1 MLVGSLVSK
10 RQVVTASSL
19 CRFCVVIKKENYPDQ
34 QPAKRVSGSAKQICR
49 QPGHTIYL
57 LPTMVLANL
66 LPCDLNFYIKGTSI
80 KGSLKP
86 GKEAVLHAADTSQNM
101 ELGQDLI
108 NISHVFISW
117 ILLLFMTCCSSGV
130 LLENFPMCKELLIP
144 PGTQNYVVRMR
155 LYDTNKHLL
164 CLTIRI
170 ILRAQGALKILISAP
185 YWLINKTGT
194 QRKPHTSFLWEQALS
209 FHSVTKDQFLFQVC
223 RWSSVRTM
231 EKLMQPDSLRSMSWL
246 EAWVHYSSVTP
257 TKSSLPCECVVN
269 LHMM

>member
-1 MLVGSLVSK
+1 M
-10 RQVVTASSL
+10 
-19 CRFCVVIKKENYPDQ
+19 VIKKENYPEQ
-34 QPAKRVSGSAKQICR
+34 QPAKRVSGSAKQIYR

-66 LPCDLNFYIKGTSI
+66 LPCDLNYYIKGTSI

-101 ELGQDLI
+101 ELGQDCHWLL
-108 NISHVFISW
+108 FISQTS
-117 ILLLFMTCCSSGV
+117 LLSPHFAVHDVCVSGV
-130 LLENFPMCKELLIP
+130 LLENFPVCKELLIP

-185 YWLINKTGT
+185 YWLINKTGDVFFVIKT
-194 QRKPHTSFLWEQALS
+194 
-209 FHSVTKDQFLFQVC
+209 D
-223 RWSSVRTM
+223 VRT
-231 EKLMQPDSLRSMSWL
+231 
-246 EAWVHYSSVTP
+246 
-257 TKSSLPCECVVN
+257 SLPIIIPKSHVRPTGLPLIFRQDNGKADAAGQFEEHELARSLSPLLFCYTDKEQPAMYVSDT
-269 LHMM
+269 